1 MNDDLISRQALKD
14 NINSWYELLAEFN
27 QPYMTLS
34 HDDIIQKIDSM
45 PSVQPIDH
53 KQEEINFDLLAEN
66 ETLESEV
73 EKYKKAIED
82 IKLDIMRYE
91 SDCLLLE
98 DRPICK
104 ECNDTMFGSIYHI
117 IDKHISGKENNG

>member
-1 MNDDLISRQALKD
+1 MTDKTMTTLKIGADINAETTLTITADEAREILHAIKEKDKMN
-14 NINSWYELLAEFN
+14 
-27 QPYMTLS
+27 
-34 HDDIIQKIDSM
+34 
-45 PSVQPIDH
+45 
-53 KQEEINFDLLAEN
+53 EIGFDLLAEN
-66 ETLESEV
+66 EELEAEV

-91 SDCLLLE
+91 ADCLLLE

-117 IDKHISGKENNG
+117 IDKHINGKEQNNE